1 MVDNIDIFTDFFEKI
16 QNGCTMSDVLKE
28 YGGSNIY
35 IPSYKT
41 VMRDDEIREEFLQ
54 RVGRGQSVS
63 SIIKDLSREH
73 QLSNSR
79 VYSITEDL
87 REPSLF

>member
-1 MVDNIDIFTDFFEKI
+1 MVDNIDIFTNFFEKI
-16 QNGCTMSDVLKE
+16 QKGCTMSDVLKE

-41 VMRDDEIREEFLQ
+41 VMRDEEIREEFLQ
-54 RVGRGQSVS
+54 RVGSES
-63 SIIKDLSREH
+63 SASIVKDLSRKH